1 MRRVIWI
8 ALPFVVLATLFLA
21 IFPTRSLLDQRSRKA
36 KATKVLTT
44 LEQHNTK
51 LDDEVRQLHTD
62 AEIERLAREQY
73 NLVKP
78 GEEAYAILP
87 GRAGSPTTTT
97 APPPRKAP

>member
-8 ALPFVVLATLFLA
+8 ALPFIVLATLFLA
-21 IFPTRSLLDQRSRKA
+21 IFPTRALLEQRTRKA
-36 KATKVLTT
+36 KAVKELTT
-44 LEQHNTK
+44 LEQQNTK
-51 LDDEVRQLHTD
+51 LDDDVRQLHTD

-87 GRAGSPTTTT
+87 GRPNSATTTT
-97 APPPRKAP
+97 TTPSHR

>member
-1 MRRVIWI
+1 MKRVVWI

-21 IFPTRSLLDQRSRKA
+21 VFPTRALLEQRSRKA
-36 KATKVLTT
+36 KSARELTR
-44 LEQHNTK
+44 LEQQNAK
-51 LDDEVRQLHTD
+51 LDRDVRDLHTN

-87 GRAGSPTTTT
+87 GHAATTTTTTT
-97 APPPRKAP
+97 APPPKR